1 MSGDSANRSCGRIF
15 FYGWWRRRLRP
26 LRRPTVSPPIEA
38 ARLLLAVF
46 PENYPPRIRVCLSIR
61 SKSSRTLS
69 LRVIR
74 RVIHSAQKLLGAVP
88 AVLVVF
94 FRPLCVRPRF
104 PKDIPREPADRAAR
118 GRRRSVGC
126 FF

>member
-15 FYGWWRRRLRP
+15 LYARRRARLRP
-26 LRRPTVSPPIEA
+26 LRRPTLSPPIEA

-61 SKSSRTLS
+61 SKPRRTPS
-69 LRVIR
+69 LRAIGPVF
-74 RVIHSAQKLLGAVP
+74 HSAQKLLRAVP
-88 AVLVVF
+88 EVLAAF

-104 PKDIPREPADRAAR
+104 PKDIPREPADRGAR
-118 GRRRSVGC
+118 VWRRSVGV
-126 FF
+126 F